1 MSRILLI
8 SYSNCIYIYIQ
19 LTGSGLI
26 GANIQSVVRLV
37 EEENK
42 TEIDRAIIQNH
53 NMAGEIALDKK
64 WISEI
69 AVKILVLVSSLQSLS

>member
-1 MSRILLI
+1 
-8 SYSNCIYIYIQ
+8 
-19 LTGSGLI
+19 
-26 GANIQSVVRLV
+26 V